1 MDTASLMKILYVM
14 PGFDEGGAEIH
25 VLNLIR
31 EMSSRGHEITLISH
45 GGRLEAD
52 LPPSAK
58 IIHMPS
64 HLKNPATIIYCAV
77 KIAILSRKYHWDVIH
92 AHSRVPA
99 WISWLAARLSGVK
112 WVVTAHALYSLNA
125 GIVPLKHS
133 DGAIVISQA
142 VYHHLAE
149 YLPNNAEIIPNG
161 IIPPKIYHKDFT
173 HNEMKFLIAGRL
185 TRLKGADV
193 ALNALA
199 KLTGYQWTLDIIGE
213 GPERENLSA
222 LSKSLGISERVKFH
236 GDKGKIDVEKFMAMS
251 SCLLFPSKSEGQ
263 GLVVLEALSAGLPV
277 IASDLEALRDF
288 ADGDLV
294 APGNVSEW
302 RKAIEAFILTG
313 KSSAL
318 NAENIMTVSEMA
330 AKIEKYYQKVL

>member
-1 MDTASLMKILYVM
+1 MKILYVM

-31 EMSSRGHEITLISH
+31 EMSSQHEITLISH
-45 GGRLEAD
+45 GGRLEAE
-52 LPPSAK
+52 LPQSVRV
-58 IIHMPS
+58 IHMPS

-77 KIAILSRKYHWDVIH
+77 KIALLNREYHWDIIH

-99 WISWLAARLSGVK
+99 WVSWLAARLLGVK
-112 WVVTAHALYSLNA
+112 WVVTAHALYSLNF

-133 DGAIVISQA
+133 DGAVAISQA
-142 VYHHLAE
+142 VYHHLSE
-149 YLPNNAEIIPNG
+149 YLPDNAIIIPNG
-161 IIPPKIYHKDFT
+161 IIPPKIYHRDFT

-185 TRLKGADV
+185 TRLKGVDV

-199 KLTGYQWTLDIIGE
+199 KLQGYEWTLDVVGE
-213 GPERENLSA
+213 GPERENLAA
-222 LSKSLGISERVKFH
+222 LSAELGISERVKFH
-236 GDKGKIDVEKFMAMS
+236 GDKGKIDVEKFMASS

-294 APGNVSEW
+294 APGDVGEW

-318 NAENIMTVSEMA
+318 NVGNIMTVSEMS
-330 AKIEKYYQKVL
+330 AKTEKYYIEVL

>member
-1 MDTASLMKILYVM
+1 MKILYVM

-31 EMSSRGHEITLISH
+31 EMSSQHEITLISH
-45 GGRLEAD
+45 GGRLEAE
-52 LPPSAK
+52 LPQSVRV
-58 IIHMPS
+58 IHMPS
-64 HLKNPATIIYCAV
+64 HLKTPATIIYCAV
-77 KIAILSRKYHWDVIH
+77 KIALLNREYHWDIIH

-99 WISWLAARLSGVK
+99 WVSWIAARLSGVK
-112 WVVTAHALYSLNA
+112 WVVTAHALYSLNF

-133 DGAIVISQA
+133 DGAVAISQA
-142 VYHHLAE
+142 VYHHLSE
-149 YLPNNAEIIPNG
+149 YLPDNAIIIPNG
-161 IIPPKIYHKDFT
+161 IIPPKIYHRDFQ

-185 TRLKGADV
+185 TRLKGVDV

-199 KLTGYQWTLDIIGE
+199 KLQGYEWTLDVVGE
-213 GPERENLSA
+213 GPERENLAA
-222 LSKSLGISERVKFH
+222 LSAELGISERVKFH
-236 GDKGKIDVEKFMAMS
+236 GDKGKIDVEKFMAS
-251 SCLLFPSKSEGQ
+251 SSYLLFPSKSEGQ

-288 ADGDLV
+288 ADGDLI
-294 APGNVSEW
+294 APGDVSEW

-318 NAENIMTVSEMA
+318 NAGNIMTVSEMS
-330 AKIEKYYQKVL
+330 AKTEKYYMEVL

>member
-1 MDTASLMKILYVM
+1 M

-31 EMSSRGHEITLISH
+31 EMSSRHEITLISH
-45 GGRLEAD
+45 GGRLEAY
-52 LPPSAK
+52 LPPNVR

-64 HLKNPATIIYCAV
+64 HLKNPVTIIYCAL
-77 KIAILSRKYHWDVIH
+77 KIALLNAKYHWDIIH

-99 WISWLAARLSGVK
+99 WVSWLAARLAGVK
-112 WVVTAHALYSLNA
+112 WVVTAHALYSLNF
-125 GIVPLKHS
+125 GIVPLRHS
-133 DGAIVISQA
+133 DGAIAISQA
-142 VYHHLAE
+142 VCHYLSE
-149 YLPNNAEIIPNG
+149 YLPDNAIIIPNG
-161 IIPPKIYHKDFT
+161 IIPPKIYHRDFT

-185 TRLKGADV
+185 TRLKGVDV
-193 ALNALA
+193 ALSALSELIA
-199 KLTGYQWTLDIIGE
+199 YDWTLDVIGE
-213 GPERENLSA
+213 GSERENLAA
-222 LSKSLGISERVKFH
+222 LSESLGISERVTFH
-236 GDKGKIDVEKFMAMS
+236 GDKGKIDVEKFMAKS

-294 APGNVSEW
+294 APGDIGEW

-318 NAENIMTVSEMA
+318 NAGNIITVSEMA
-330 AKIEKYYQKVL
+330 AKTEKYYTEVL